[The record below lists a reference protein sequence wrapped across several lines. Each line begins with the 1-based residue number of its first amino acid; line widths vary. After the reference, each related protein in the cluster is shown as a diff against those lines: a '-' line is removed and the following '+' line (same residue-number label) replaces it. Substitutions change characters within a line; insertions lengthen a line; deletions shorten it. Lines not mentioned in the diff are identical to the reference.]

1 MSNARNYS
9 RRTSRTA
16 RSRSDSS
23 DPVGVRTA
31 DGNRHSE
38 NDRAILWYSNA
49 PWSATG
55 YGQQTAQAIKRFKA
69 EGHKVAVAANYG
81 FEGGLTNWQ
90 GFPIYPKGVTPYSD
104 DVTVAHYLQWASE
117 NKDLKP
123 LLMTLFDVWVFKSP
137 SFDSVPQIASWIPID
152 HTPAPPAVLNWC
164 KKPNVTSIAMSKFG
178 LEMMH
183 RAGVDALYVPHGIE
197 SIYKPTADVH
207 GVTGRQL
214 MGVPED
220 AYVVMMNSANKGN
233 SPPRKA
239 FGENLLAFALF
250 AKTHSDA
257 YLYMHCEKVSPTG
270 VNLPELAKAVGIPEN
285 RIVFADPY
293 AVRNGIPLEV
303 MPCLYS
309 AADVLLAV
317 SMGEG
322 FGIPVIEAQ
331 ACGTRAITSNQTAQ
345 PELNGHGWL
354 VDCQPYWDN
363 AQSSFFHTPY
373 VRDIVAA
380 LEESYQARQ
389 AVHTASVKFAS
400 AYEADK
406 VFEEYWKPAMAVLG
420 E

>member
-9 RRTSRTA
+9 KRTNRTA
-16 RSRSDSS
+16 RQRGNSS
-23 DPVGVRTA
+23 DPTGVRTTT
-31 DGNRHSE
+31 GN
-38 NDRAILWYSNA
+38 NDTETSRAILWYSNA

-55 YGQQTAQAIKRFKA
+55 YGQQTAQTIKRLKK
-69 EGHKVAVAANYG
+69 EGHKVAIAANYG

-104 DVTVAHYLQWASE
+104 DVTVAHYMQWASE
-117 NKDLKP
+117 NKNLKP
-123 LLMTLFDVWVFKSP
+123 LLITLFDVWVLKSP
-137 SFDSVPQIASWIPID
+137 SFDAVPQIASWVPID
-152 HTPAPPAVLNWC
+152 HTPTPPAVLQWC
-164 KKPNVTSIAMSKFG
+164 RKPNVTTLAMSQFG
-178 LEMMH
+178 LNMLH

-197 SIYKPTADVH
+197 SVYKPTTDIQ
-207 GVTGRQL
+207 GMTGRQL
-214 MGVPED
+214 MGVPDD

-250 AKTHSDA
+250 EKEHPDA

-285 RIVFADPY
+285 KLVFADPY
-293 AVRNGIPLEV
+293 AIRNGMPIEV

-345 PELNGHGWL
+345 VELNACGWF

-373 VRDIVAA
+373 VRDIVLA
-380 LEESYQARQ
+380 LEESYEARQ
-389 AVHTASVKFAS
+389 AVHSESVKFAQD
-400 AYEADK
+400 YNADV
-406 VFEEYWKPAMAVLG
+406 VFEKYWKPAMAVLG